1 LSDAEERER
10 REAKLVFVRIREL
23 YETPIQGRFDRAHLQ
38 AIHAHLFQDLPHH
51 RPGVIRSNT
60 DGWNKVR
67 ELEGHGP
74 SHVVRYVHKG
84 VATRIST
91 ILRTFG
97 GPASLQAL
105 TPEQVPV
112 RMARLYGDLDHA
124 HGFYEGNSRTLR
136 EFTRSLADV
145 AGYTLDWTSGGTGA
159 EARNALY
166 VARDVEVL
174 ERFYP
179 GLTEERAMATGDRN
193 EYQAWWSLEKLRIL
207 RGANTLEQVFARALT
222 RRAG

>member
-1 LSDAEERER
+1 MSDAEERER
-10 REAKLVFVRIREL
+10 REAKLVFARIREL
-23 YETPIQGRFDRAHLQ
+23 YETPVQGSFDRAHLQ

-84 VATRIST
+84 IGTRISGV
-91 ILRTFG
+91 LRAFG
-97 GPASLQAL
+97 GPGTLRDL
-105 TPEQVPV
+105 PPEHVAA

-136 EFTRSLADV
+136 EFMRCLADA
-145 AGYTLDWTSGGTGA
+145 AGYTLDWTQAGMGA

-179 GLTEERAMATGDRN
+179 GLNEERAMATDDRA
-193 EYQAWWSLEKLRIL
+193 EYQAWWNLEKLRRL
-207 RGANTLEQVFARALT
+207 RGENTIERIFARALT
-222 RRAG
+222 ARA